1 MPTFFVNF
9 LSFFCH
15 FLSFNYMHLCLCI
28 KSMHSKSNIL
38 NAIKNEYK
46 LNINAFINALLLL
59 PIAIT
64 FYASI
69 RSKENAFIF
78 IFLCIQLHLT
88 TNTFFSGHLI
98 PKKIFRI
105 IYPGHQLQNNP
116 EKISVKDHSITQISK
131 KMSLN
136 LVNFLLFYSRI
147 QRIQILKY
155 SKL

>member
-69 RSKENAFIF
+69 RSKKMHLVAFD
-78 IFLCIQLHLT
+78 
-88 TNTFFSGHLI
+88 NEYFFFRVSSLKFCAKLNL
-98 PKKIFRI
+98 PLRI
-105 IYPGHQLQNNP
+105 I
-116 EKISVKDHSITQISK
+116 K
-131 KMSLN
+131 KVSG
-136 LVNFLLFYSRI
+136 
-147 QRIQILKY
+147 
-155 SKL
+155 